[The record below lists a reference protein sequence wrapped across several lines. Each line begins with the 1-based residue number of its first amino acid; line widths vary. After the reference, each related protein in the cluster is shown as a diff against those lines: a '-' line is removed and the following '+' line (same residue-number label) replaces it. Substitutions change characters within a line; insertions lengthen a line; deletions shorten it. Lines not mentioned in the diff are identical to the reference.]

1 MIIYVCDAGSGI
13 FQAFSSKREAEKCMK
28 EFCPDTGRVEKHDIK
43 TKSDM
48 ILLLDRIRMDWEGL
62 DQGER

>member
-13 FQAFSSKREAEKCMK
+13 FQAFTSKREAEKCMK
-28 EFCPDTGRVEKHDIK
+28 EFCPDTGSVEKYDIK

-48 ILLLDRIRMDWEGL
+48 IWLLNNIRMDWEGL